1 MDVTNGARDSLAA
14 TLADGR
20 GAAGVF
26 IGIIG
31 IAVVVLLIGAFWWGM
46 RRRDRESP
54 PPRPEEQPPRP
65 DHRTEI
71 RESDRHGSDRFPEDG
86 RAMTPYELSDHGN
99 EVIPPE
105 PGTGPGPDPATGT
118 GSTPAPDPERPRD

>member
-14 TLADGR
+14 TLADSGG
-20 GAAGVF
+20 GAAGV
-26 IGIIG
+26 ILGVVG
-31 IAVVVLLIGAFWWGM
+31 VAVVVLLIGAFWWGM
-46 RRRDRESP
+46 RRRDKESP
-54 PPRPEEQPPRP
+54 PPRPEEQPARP

-71 RESDRHGSDRFPEDG
+71 RENDVHGSDRFPEDG

-105 PGTGPGPDPATGT
+105 PG
-118 GSTPAPDPERPRD
+118 PDPERPRD

>member
-1 MDVTNGARDSLAA
+1 MNSCQWLSVWTSLGYAACMDVTNGAKDTLAA

-20 GAAGVF
+20 GAVGVVV
-26 IGIIG
+26 GIIG
-31 IAVVVLLIGAFWWGM
+31 IAVVFLLIGAFWWGM
-46 RRRDRESP
+46 RRRDRESR
-54 PPRPEEQPPRP
+54 PPRPDEQPRRP

-71 RESDRHGSDRFPEDG
+71 RENDMHGPDHFPEDG

-105 PGTGPGPDPATGT
+105 D
-118 GSTPAPDPERPRD
+118 EPRRD

>member
-1 MDVTNGARDSLAA
+1 MDVTNGARDALAV

-20 GAAGVF
+20 GTVGVVLGV
-26 IGIIG
+26 IG
-31 IAVVVLLIGAFWWGM
+31 VLVVLLLIAAFWWGM
-46 RRRDRESP
+46 RRRDRESR

-71 RESDRHGSDRFPEDG
+71 RERDVHGTDRFPEDG
-86 RAMTPYELSDHGN
+86 RALTPYELSDHGN

-105 PGTGPGPDPATGT
+105 D
-118 GSTPAPDPERPRD
+118 EPRRE